1 MKPRAL
7 IPVAGLVAALV
18 VTGCSTTMET
28 SKNFN
33 GLSVTANHSRPVA
46 HINAR
51 VSGVFLFD
59 AFPLFC
65 GSVNNID
72 KVAAFVNTV
81 SLDNALG
88 LVTREARGLGATKL
102 VNLTSYYESYWLWYT
117 ILCWERQMQV
127 SATAL
132 Q

>member
-1 MKPRAL
+1 MFAGIVMAFAL
-7 IPVAGLVAALV
+7 TACTSI
-18 VTGCSTTMET
+18 ET

-33 GLSVTANHSRPVA
+33 GLGMTTARSKPVA

-51 VSGVFLFD
+51 ISGVFLFD

-81 SLDNALG
+81 SMDNALG
-88 LVTREARGLGATKL
+88 LLTRHARGLGATKL
-102 VNLTSYYESYWLWYT
+102 VNLNSYYQTHWLWYT
-117 ILCWERQMQV
+117 ILLWERKSQV
-127 SATAL
+127 SATAIK
-132 Q
+132 

>member
-1 MKPRAL
+1 MFAGIVMAFAL
-7 IPVAGLVAALV
+7 TSCTSI
-18 VTGCSTTMET
+18 ET

-33 GLSVTANHSRPVA
+33 GLGLTTARSKPVA

-51 VSGVFLFD
+51 ISGVFLFD

-81 SLDNALG
+81 SMDNSLG
-88 LVTREARGLGATKL
+88 LLTRHARGLGATKL
-102 VNLTSYYESYWLWYT
+102 VNLNSYYQTHWLWYT
-117 ILCWERQMQV
+117 ILLWERQSQV
-127 SATAL
+127 SATAIK
-132 Q
+132 

>member
-1 MKPRAL
+1 MKKRTLMMFAGIVMAFAL
-7 IPVAGLVAALV
+7 TACTSI
-18 VTGCSTTMET
+18 ET

-33 GLSVTANHSRPVA
+33 GLGMTTARSKPVA

-51 VSGVFLFD
+51 ISGVFLFD

-81 SLDNALG
+81 SMDNALG
-88 LVTREARGLGATKL
+88 LLTRHARGLGATKL
-102 VNLTSYYESYWLWYT
+102 VNLNSYYQTHWLWYT
-117 ILCWERQMQV
+117 ILLWERKSQV
-127 SATAL
+127 SATAIK
-132 Q
+132 